1 MVGQLRR
8 AAGGGVVIRPYIDVP
23 ASLVPT
29 LDAWADAWS
38 LAKTGILGAM
48 LEAWQ
53 ATGAQERAFL
63 ATTAEAYTEPA
74 VRYARLAPA
83 PGVAFLAA
91 AESARLPVPAFV
103 AALTF
108 RWVQLA
114 PEEQERYA
122 VPWAADA
129 VARGTLAWSLLSRLA
144 QGPVGST
151 DVQRAIGRKGHEVA
165 GVWVAWLRS
174 RGLAERTGRNQ
185 WELTER
191 GRVVA
196 KYPRTEAFSR
206 KEQEPQNSCCAGET

>member
-1 MVGQLRR
+1 MVGWFRR
-8 AAGGGVVIRPYIDVP
+8 AVGGGVVKRPYVDAP

-48 LEAWQ
+48 LEAWR

-63 ATTAEAYTEPA
+63 ATTAEVSTEHA
-74 VRYARLAPA
+74 VRYARLAPG

-91 AESARLPVPAFV
+91 AETERLPVPAFV
-103 AALTF
+103 YALTR
-108 RWVQLA
+108 RWVQL
-114 PEEQERYA
+114 PLGVCERFA

-144 QGPVGST
+144 KGPVGSA
-151 DVQRAIGRKGHEVA
+151 DIQRAIGREGHEVA
-165 GVWVAWLRS
+165 GVWVAWLRA

-206 KEQEPQNSCCAGET
+206 KEQEPPK

>member
-1 MVGQLRR
+1 M
-8 AAGGGVVIRPYIDVP
+8 IRPYVDAP

-63 ATTAEAYTEPA
+63 ATTAEAYTGPDA
-74 VRYARLAPA
+74 RYARLAPA
-83 PGVAFLAA
+83 PGESFLAA
-91 AESARLPVPAFV
+91 AEAERLLVPEFV
-103 AALTF
+103 YALAA
-108 RWVQLA
+108 RWVQLG
-114 PEEQERYA
+114 PEDQERFA

-144 QGPVGST
+144 QGPVGSA
-151 DVQRAIGRKGHEVA
+151 DIQRAIGREGHEVA

-206 KEQEPQNSCCAGET
+206 KEQEPPK

>member
-1 MVGQLRR
+1 MN
-8 AAGGGVVIRPYIDVP
+8 RPYINVP

-29 LDAWADAWS
+29 LDAWADAWA

-63 ATTAEAYTEPA
+63 ATTAEAYTEPS
-74 VRYARLAPA
+74 VRYARLAPS

-91 AESARLPVPAFV
+91 ADAARLPVPAFV

-108 RWVQLA
+108 RWAQLT
-114 PEEQERYA
+114 PEEQERFA

-129 VARGTLAWSLLSRLA
+129 VARGTLAWALVSRLA
-144 QGPVGST
+144 QGPAGST
-151 DVQRAIGRKGHEVA
+151 DVQRAIEREGHEVA
-165 GVWVAWLRS
+165 GVWVAWLRA
-174 RGLAERTGRNQ
+174 RGLAERIGRNQ
-185 WELTER
+185 WALTER
-191 GRVVA
+191 GRVVS

-206 KEQEPQNSCCAGET
+206 KEQGGQK